1 MNNVYKST
9 SMDSIPYNH
18 RSPIMDYKL
27 FLWYKSTSMGCMINI
42 NHGKSFIME
51 YNLRVYGNGNGHG
64 MYNRQYMDIWR
75 CLKIDITKFHGYLIL
90 YFPKKKYFSWVYT
103 IFSQTHIYIYTY
115 TYMYI

>member
-1 MNNVYKST
+1 MNNEYKPA

-42 NHGKSFIME
+42 NHGKSFIMD

-64 MYNRQYMDIWR
+64 MYNRQYMDIWV
-75 CLKIDITKFHGYLIL
+75 CLKIDITKFDGYLIL
-90 YFPKKKYFSWVYT
+90 YFPNGFFYFMGVHNFQSNP
-103 IFSQTHIYIYTY
+103 YI
-115 TYMYI
+115 YMYI